1 MGFYQDPYSRFGALN
16 YQMWR
21 AVRLV
26 LDTGIHALGWSRQQ
40 AIDYFKANAAK
51 SEREIVVEVD
61 RYIVSPGQ
69 ALAYKIGQRKFL
81 ELRERAAREL
91 GARFDLRAFHD
102 AALADGSLPLDV
114 LEARIDSW
122 ITRQKASAASSGR
135 GRATP

>member
-1 MGFYQDPYSRFGALN
+1 
-16 YQMWR
+16 
-21 AVRLV
+21 V
-26 LDTGIHALGWSRQQ
+26 LDTGIHDKHWTRDQ
-40 AIDYFKANAAK
+40 AVAFFRAHSSNNEATIQ
-51 SEREIVVEVD
+51 SETD
-61 RYIVSPGQ
+61 RYIAWPGQ